1 MAAGRFFSQD
11 GAFQMNRNDP
21 RFVAL
26 ITIYLLATA
35 TLWPTQVT
43 AESAVAVG
51 IVPGGVAQ
59 GYAIG
64 FGLNYKTMDLARQ
77 SALDACHN
85 STGGAAKERCEVVA
99 TFHNQCVASAIDPK
113 AGTPGAGWAIG
124 DTQKAADDEALSRC
138 RNTAGADRIAFCK
151 IEDQLCDGDAK

>member
-1 MAAGRFFSQD
+1 LFFVVIPKRILRVIPKFCSLAVPNRLRQMCVPFSGRCEC
-11 GAFQMNRNDP
+11 AFHRP
-21 RFVAL
+21 L
-26 ITIYLLATA
+26 G
-35 TLWPTQVT
+35 VT
-43 AESAVAVG
+43 C
-51 IVPGGVAQ
+51 
-59 GYAIG
+59 YAIG